1 MVGFFGQTGFR
12 NSFNSFAAAGFAAGF
27 FVTFAAG
34 FFVAASAEMEPIPPI
49 NNAVAIPAAIA
60 LRLMPTRLRVNCI
73 LVLSGDQKMARGWPA
88 VWTTGEKYY

>member
-1 MVGFFGQTGFR
+1 
-12 NSFNSFAAAGFAAGF
+12 
-27 FVTFAAG
+27 
-34 FFVAASAEMEPIPPI
+34 MEPIPPI

-73 LVLSGDQKMARGWPA
+73 LVLSGDQKMARRWPA